1 MYNVS
6 YYGGNEMINVGILG
20 ATGYTGA
27 ILVSILKKHKEV
39 GNIKL
44 GSHSYVGQDFSDVY
58 KAFKDIEDGECL
70 DSDMN
75 EFADECDV
83 VFMALPHGV
92 ASKVV
97 TKEVLEKTKVIDL
110 GADFRLSDIDTYEE
124 WYKTKHYGEDVLSES
139 VYGLCEIER
148 ENIKGTRLLAN
159 PGCYTTCSIL
169 SLYPLVKEK
178 LIDINSIII
187 DAKSGVSGAGR
198 KAATGSLFCEC
209 NESIKVYG
217 IGTHRHTPEIE
228 EQLSKLGEDITLSFT
243 PHLVPMNKGI
253 LTTIYANVNERVG
266 ESDIKEAYEKYY
278 KDEYFIRLRET
289 GDLPVTNYVKGT
301 NILDTSFVLD
311 KRVNRVIVSSVIDN
325 LMKGAS
331 SQAVQNMNIMFG
343 FGEKEGI
350 DFVPMY
356 I

>member
-6 YYGGNEMINVGILG
+6 YYGGVTMIDVGILG

-27 ILVSILKKHKEV
+27 ILVSILKKHKNV
-39 GNIKL
+39 RNIKL
-44 GSHSYVGQDFSDVY
+44 GAHSYVGQKFDDVY
-58 KAFKDIEDGECL
+58 KAFKDIEHSTLLE
-70 DSDMN
+70 SDM
-75 EFADECDV
+75 EIFSKDCDV

-97 TKEVLEKTKVIDL
+97 NKDVLNKTKIIDL
-110 GADFRLSDIDTYEE
+110 GADFRLKDKSTYEQ
-124 WYKTKHYGEDVLSES
+124 WYKTEHFAEDLLNES

-148 ENIKGTRLLAN
+148 ENIKTARLLAN

-169 SLYPLVKEK
+169 SLYPLVKDN
-178 LIDINSIII
+178 LIDLDSIII

-198 KAATGSLFCEC
+198 KASTSSLFCEC

-217 IGTHRHTPEIE
+217 VGTHRHTPEIE
-228 EQLSKLGEDITLSFT
+228 EQLSKFGNDVKLSFT

-253 LTTIYANVNERVG
+253 LTTIYANVCEG
-266 ESDIKEAYEKYY
+266 ITKEDIKKSYEKYY
-278 KDEYFIRLRET
+278 KNEYFIRLRES
-289 GDLPVTNYVKGT
+289 GDMPITNYVKGT
-301 NILDTSFVLD
+301 NLFDTSFVFD
-311 KRVNRVIVSSVIDN
+311 DRVGRVIVSSVIDN

-343 FGEKEGI
+343 FDEKEGI
-350 DFVPMY
+350 DFLPFY

>member
-1 MYNVS
+1 
-6 YYGGNEMINVGILG
+6 MIDVGILG

-39 GNIKL
+39 NNIKL
-44 GSHSYVGQDFSDVY
+44 GSHSYVGEKFSDVY

-70 DSDMN
+70 ESDMN
-75 EFADECDV
+75 KFADECDV

-97 TKEVLEKTKVIDL
+97 TKDILSKTKIIDL
-110 GADFRLSDIDTYEE
+110 GADFRLSDVNTYEQ
-124 WYKTKHYGEDVLSES
+124 WYKTKHFGSDILKES

-148 ENIKGTRLLAN
+148 ENIKNTRLLAN

-169 SLYPLVKEK
+169 SLYPLIKEE
-178 LIDINSIII
+178 LIDVSTIII

-198 KAATGSLFCEC
+198 KSSTTSLYCEC
-209 NESIKVYG
+209 NEAIKAYG
-217 IGTHRHTPEIE
+217 VGTHRHTPEIE
-228 EQLSKLGEDITLSFT
+228 EQLSKYGIDITLSFT

-253 LTTIYANVNERVG
+253 LTTIYANVKDGVNEN
-266 ESDIKEAYEKYY
+266 DIKNAYEKYY
-278 KDEYFIRLRET
+278 KDEHFIRLREA

-301 NILDTSFVLD
+301 NIFDTGFVLD
-311 KRVNRVIVSSVIDN
+311 KRVNRVIISSVIDN

-343 FGEKEGI
+343 FDESEGI
-350 DFVPMY
+350 DFLPMY